1 VREKIRSGEIRRVNP
16 LEVGSGK
23 FANNNERNAR
33 SAGRGRIGMVHLIE
47 AGRRVGS
54 TYLHWCDKFSR
65 I

>member
-1 VREKIRSGEIRRVNP
+1 EMREVRMKRS
-16 LEVGSGK
+16 
-23 FANNNERNAR
+23 
-33 SAGRGRIGMVHLIE
+33 GRGRIGMVHLIE